1 MAQEQKSRTTKSLL
15 MPQIIYNLITA
26 MGFLALDYTIR
37 GKHCWSL
44 IAVVVDHLGTG
55 YFIDWGKN
63 TAD

>member
-44 IAVVVDHLGTG
+44 IAVVVTSD
-55 YFIDWGKN
+55 K
-63 TAD
+63 